1 MILMSKANFLLEI
14 GLEEMPARFV
24 TNSMNQ
30 LGEKVESWLQEHRL
44 SYEKVKNFSTPRRLA
59 VFIEGLADKQDNIE
73 EEAKGPSRKIAVDG
87 GGNWTKAAT
96 GFARG
101 QGVDVD
107 DLYFKELKGDEYVF
121 AKKYIEGRPTEELL
135 KSLKD
140 VIVGLQFPKNMKWGS
155 KQLKFVR
162 PIKWL
167 VALYDNK
174 IIPFDIAEIH
184 TNNTTLGHR
193 FLGGFTTL
201 MKADDYVNALMGE
214 YVLVDPVE
222 RKQAIRVQIEEL
234 SEIEGWNV
242 PIDED
247 LLEEV
252 NNLVEY
258 PTVLYGSFDEKFL
271 NIPDEVLITSM
282 REHQRYF
289 PVKDKEGNLLPY
301 FITVRNG
308 DHRHLDNVRKG
319 NEKVLRARLADA
331 EFFYQEDLKKPLEE
345 GLKRL
350 EAIVYHVELGSM
362 GDKVRRIKEL
372 ALLIGKDLELS
383 GERLAKVERASSLS
397 KADLVTHMVGE
408 FPELEGRMG
417 EEYALNSGEDT
428 EVAKAIHEHYLP
440 KQAGDE
446 PPVTDIGAIVSV
458 ADKLDTVV
466 SSFGIGLIPTGSQD
480 PHGLRRQTA
489 GIVHV
494 FLSQGWELDLLQLV
508 DDSIDL
514 VDKRGL
520 LKRDKEA
527 VKEDLV
533 HFIKLRIKT
542 LLQERGVRYDVVD
555 AVLQTNIG
563 QIKMIVNKAHF
574 LQDQLSISQFKQVVE
589 AFSRVTNIAKKATGE
604 MKEVDNTLFTNNYE
618 AALYE
623 LVEEVKAKVEANLM
637 AGEISFA
644 YEELK
649 RLVPVINDYFDH
661 TMVMIDDCTVKNNRL
676 KQMQETSQLITSFAD
691 FQAIVFHSEE

>member
-1 MILMSKANFLLEI
+1 MNKGNFLLEI

-24 TNSMNQ
+24 SNSMDQ
-30 LGEKVESWLQEHRL
+30 LAEKVEAWLLEHRL
-44 SYEKVKNFSTPRRLA
+44 SYDAVKKYSSPRRLA
-59 VFIEGLADKQDNIE
+59 IFIEGLGEKQDNIE
-73 EEAKGPSRKIAVDG
+73 EEAKGPSKKIAMDES
-87 GGNWTKAAT
+87 GNWTKAAQ

-101 QGVDVD
+101 QGVDVS
-107 DLYFKELKGDEYVF
+107 DLYTKELKGDEYVF
-121 AKKYIEGRPTEELL
+121 AKKFIEGQPTEVLL
-135 KSLKD
+135 KKLKD
-140 VIVGLQFPKNMKWGS
+140 VITGLQFPKNMKWGS
-155 KQLKFVR
+155 QQLRFVR

-167 VALYDNK
+167 VALYGGK
-174 IIPFDIAEIH
+174 VIPFEIAGVH

-193 FLGGFTTL
+193 FLGGFTAL
-201 MKADDYVNALMGE
+201 MTANDYVNVLMGE

-222 RKQAIRVQIEEL
+222 RKQAILAQIEEL
-234 SEIEGWNV
+234 ATIEGWNI

-252 NNLVEY
+252 TNLVEY
-258 PTVLYGSFDEKFL
+258 PTVLYGSFNERFL
-271 NIPDEVLITSM
+271 NIPEEVLITSM

-289 PVKDKEGNLLPY
+289 PVKDKSGQLLPY

-319 NEKVLRARLADA
+319 NEKVLSARLADA

-345 GLKRL
+345 RLKRL
-350 EAIVYHVELGSM
+350 EAIVYHIELGSM

-372 ALLIGKDLELS
+372 ALTIGKDLELT
-383 GERLAKVERASSLS
+383 GEVLAKVERASLLS

-417 EEYALNSGEDT
+417 EEYALKSGEDID
-428 EVAKAIHEHYLP
+428 VARAIYEHYLP

-446 PPVTDIGAIVSV
+446 LPSTDIGAIISV

-489 GIVHV
+489 GIIQV
-494 FLSQGWELDLLQLV
+494 FLSHGWDLNLLQLI
-508 DDSIDL
+508 DDSIEL
-514 VDKRGL
+514 MEKRGL
-520 LKRDKEA
+520 LKRDRES

-533 HFIKLRIKT
+533 NFIKLRLKT

-555 AVLQTNIG
+555 AVLQTDVG
-563 QIKMIVNKAHF
+563 QVKVLVNKAHF
-574 LQDQLSISQFKQVVE
+574 LQEKIGSSQFKTVVE
-589 AFSRVTNIAKKATGE
+589 AFSRVKNIAKKAVADSGA
-604 MKEVDNTLFTNNYE
+604 VDSSLFTNEQE
-618 AALYE
+618 AALYT
-623 LVEEVKAKVEANLM
+623 LVQEVKGKVENNLK
-637 AGEISFA
+637 AGEISAA
-644 YEELK
+644 YEELT
-649 RLVPVINDYFDH
+649 RLVPVINEYFDH
-661 TMVMIDDCTVKNNRL
+661 TMVMIEDSTLKNNRL
-676 KQMQETSQLITSFAD
+676 KQMVETSKLITTFAD